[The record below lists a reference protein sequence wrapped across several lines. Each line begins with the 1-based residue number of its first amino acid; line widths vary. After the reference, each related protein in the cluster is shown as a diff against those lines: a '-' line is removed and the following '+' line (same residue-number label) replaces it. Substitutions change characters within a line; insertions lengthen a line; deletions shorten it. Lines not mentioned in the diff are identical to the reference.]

1 MNMIWLCITLVSIT
15 QIICDQNIDTSHI
28 RVFPAVHKSIAGVFQ
43 VTYTD
48 DFNQPQYA
56 FNASEART
64 LCWSLGVNIASKAQV
79 KDALSRGL
87 ETCRFGWIDEHFG
100 VIPRRKAL
108 SNCGQNQTGLVTWR
122 APVTQKFD
130 VFCFNESDAATQL
143 KDTTTDSPLHS
154 GDYSGQ
160 TQFPPK
166 EVNSTLKMHS
176 TSSSSLL
183 PSSSSTPNTLDN
195 EVEPARFVGGVQ
207 GSAGATAILIT
218 SICALLLIAVIALV
232 YIKMRRNRS
241 LSTDIKQQE
250 EYIQTE
256 EWTCVKIIKE
266 TKIAADED
274 ERIDVDDNAT

>member
-1 MNMIWLCITLVSIT
+1 MIWLCITLVSIT
-15 QIICDQNIDTSHI
+15 QIICDQNIDTSRI
-28 RVFPAVHKSIAGVFQ
+28 RVFPAVNKSIAGVFQ
-43 VTYTD
+43 VSYTD
-48 DFNQPQYA
+48 DFNQLQYA
-56 FNASEART
+56 FNASEARA
-64 LCWSLGVNIASKAQV
+64 LCLSLGVNIASKAQV

-122 APVTQKFD
+122 ASVTQKFD

-160 TQFPPK
+160 TQFPSK
-166 EVNSTLKMHS
+166 AVLSTLKMHS

-183 PSSSSTPNTLDN
+183 PSSSSTPSTLDN
-195 EVEPARFVGGVQ
+195 EVEPARFVGGIQ
-207 GSAGATAILIT
+207 GSAGVR
-218 SICALLLIAVIALV
+218 SIISFFLSV
-232 YIKMRRNRS
+232 KRRRNRS
-241 LSTDIKQQE
+241 LSADIKQQE

-256 EWTCVKIIKE
+256 EWTCVKTIKE
-266 TKIAADED
+266 TKITADED